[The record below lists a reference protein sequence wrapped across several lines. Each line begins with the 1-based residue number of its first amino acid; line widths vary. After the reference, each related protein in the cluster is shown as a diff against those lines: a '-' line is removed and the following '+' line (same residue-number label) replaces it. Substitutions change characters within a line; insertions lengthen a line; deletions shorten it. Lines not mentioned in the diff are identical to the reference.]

1 MKKYTSVLPREF
13 YHRDTVQVA
22 RELLGALLVRV
33 HNGHVMAG
41 IIAETE
47 AYCGELDPASHAYRR
62 ETPRNKAM
70 FGPVG
75 HSYVYFT
82 YGNHYCLNLVARPE
96 GQKAGGVLI
105 RALIPVQ
112 GIEHMQHHRGVKDIK
127 RLTSGPGNV
136 GKALQLNRDENDVD
150 VTRKGELYV
159 VQGTAIPDADV
170 EITPRIGISKAQ
182 DKLWR
187 FVINKDKWQDVRIKR
202 IAQEIM
208 DEYADVFKKLA
219 DS

>member
-1 MKKYTSVLPREF
+1 MNQLLPREF

-33 HNGHVMAG
+33 HNGHAMAG

-70 FGPVG
+70 FGEVG

-112 GIEHMQHHRGVKDIK
+112 GIEHMQHHRGVTEIN

-136 GKALQLNRDENDVD
+136 GKALQLNREENDID
-150 VTRKGELYV
+150 VTKQGELYV
-159 VQGTAIPDADV
+159 MQGSVIPDADV
-170 EITPRIGISKAQ
+170 QITPRIGISKAQ

-187 FVINKDKWQDVRIKR
+187 FVIKKDVVNNYI
-202 IAQEIM
+202 
-208 DEYADVFKKLA
+208 
-219 DS
+219 

>member
-1 MKKYTSVLPREF
+1 MNQILRREF

-33 HNGHVMAG
+33 HNGHVIAG

-47 AYCGELDPASHAYRR
+47 AYCGELDAASHAYRR

-112 GIEHMQHHRGVKDIK
+112 GIEHMQHHRGVMDIK

-136 GKALQLNRDENDVD
+136 GKALQLNRDENEID
-150 VTRKGELYV
+150 VTK
-159 VQGTAIPDADV
+159 QG
-170 EITPRIGISKAQ
+170 
-182 DKLWR
+182 
-187 FVINKDKWQDVRIKR
+187 
-202 IAQEIM
+202 
-208 DEYADVFKKLA
+208 
-219 DS
+219 